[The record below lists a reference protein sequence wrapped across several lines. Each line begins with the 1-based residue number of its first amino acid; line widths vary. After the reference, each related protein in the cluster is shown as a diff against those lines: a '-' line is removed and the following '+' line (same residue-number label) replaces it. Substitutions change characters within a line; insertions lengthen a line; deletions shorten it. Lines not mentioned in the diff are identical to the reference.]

1 MKKNLVAIL
10 GASDDK
16 DRYSYLALM
25 LLREHGY
32 LPVPINPKL
41 SKIEDVTVY
50 QTLSLAPVA
59 STLTI
64 YVNPKISHQMQ
75 DEILK
80 YPAKRVIFNPGTEN
94 FELAEKL
101 RQKGV
106 EVLEACTLVM
116 LKTGQF

>member
-1 MKKNLVAIL
+1 
-10 GASDDK
+10 
-16 DRYSYLALM
+16 
-25 LLREHGY
+25 
-32 LPVPINPKL
+32 
-41 SKIEDVTVY
+41 
-50 QTLSLAPVA
+50 VA